1 MKTKEKKGREVYVV
15 TRNNRRIEPDNY
27 FSETAA
33 QVRAGALKKMLKKWC
48 DSDLSRVKVVRTS
61 QPYKIW

>member
-1 MKTKEKKGREVYVV
+1 MQNKEKKSREVYVV
-15 TRNNRRIEPDNY
+15 TRNKRRIEPGNY

-33 QVRAGALKKMLKKWC
+33 QDRARALKKMLKKWG
-48 DSDLSRVKVVRTS
+48 DSDLSRVQVTRTS